1 MSDDAF
7 KHLFPFIY
15 IYIYKPQNF
24 RLLLSNF
31 GAIPF
36 GFEKSTYCQRLRGK
50 QTHQSTSF
58 FEIEIKCP
66 RLLTQHL
73 PPTVAQESATKCENL
88 QIYSYSCQ
96 SNRVWFK
103 DKQRESWKWNKRG
116 KGSSDGW
123 RTQWRIRRQKLISSM
138 LSVLTGQLL
147 PDFLAWRSERV
158 RILWDIHPLTSA
170 SLSLPSFF
178 FASLSSSP
186 RSHCLPLTSP
196 ALSL

>member
-15 IYIYKPQNF
+15 KPQNF

-31 GAIPF
+31 SSIPF

-66 RLLTQHL
+66 WLLTQHF

-96 SNRVWFK
+96 SNCVWFK
-103 DKQRESWKWNKRG
+103 DKRREGWKWNKRG
-116 KGSSDGW
+116 KGSSDRW
-123 RTQWRIRRQKLISSM
+123 RTQRRIRRQKLISSM
-138 LSVLTGQLL
+138 LSVLTGQLIL

-170 SLSLPSFF
+170 SLSLPPSF
-178 FASLSSSP
+178 FASLSSFP
-186 RSHCLPLTSP
+186 RFHCLPLTSP